1 MMDRHG
7 HGTLARAR
15 EDTDSMTRASLPRTL
30 AFTIAFLLLA
40 GGALLFLGGGISL
53 IGAAPNTTP
62 SASPLPSETAPAIPT
77 ASASPSPSP
86 TPEPTATP
94 VPTPSLVAA
103 PLTGRLVTEAKA
115 EQHVIAV
122 MIDDLSPAR
131 PQSGLASASVV
142 WQAPAEGGIPRYMA
156 LFQETVPGNVGPVR
170 SSRYYFVT
178 WAAEWRSVYAHVGG
192 SPQALAAL
200 HTYGAGQWVYNA
212 DEFRWGGS
220 FWRIDTRYAPHN
232 IYTDGRHLRSLAA
245 RINADE
251 GPVKAA
257 WRFAID
263 ALPDDRPKGGRII
276 ARYLYNTIRYDYDQE
291 TNTYLRT
298 VSVEGPEHDADTG
311 KRIAP
316 KNVVIMVVQFAP
328 LGDNTHKGRLEADVI
343 GSGTAWIATNGRTIK
358 GTWRKTATTSPT
370 RFYDRAGHAVTLTIG
385 QTFIQVMKSALD
397 VTIKNGIP
405 PAPFPAPAPGSTPIA
420 F

>member
-1 MMDRHG
+1 MVDRHG

-53 IGAAPNTTP
+53 IGAAPEATP
-62 SASPLPSETAPAIPT
+62 SASPLPSETATAIPT
-77 ASASPSPSP
+77 ASASPSSSP

-94 VPTPSLVAA
+94 IPTPSLVAA

-212 DEFRWGGS
+212 DEFRWGSS

-232 IYTDGRHLRSLAA
+232 MYTDGRHLRSLAA
-245 RINADE
+245 RINADD
-251 GPVKAA
+251 GAVKPA
-257 WRFAID
+257 WRFAAD
-263 ALPDDRPKGGRII
+263 ALPDDRPKGGRIT

-298 VSVEGPEHDADTG
+298 VSVEGQEHDGDTG

-328 LGDNTHKGRLEADVI
+328 LGDNPHKGRLEADVI

-358 GTWRKTATTSPT
+358 GTWKKTATTSAT
-370 RFYDRAGHAVTLTIG
+370 RFYDRAGHPVTLTIG
-385 QTFIQVMKSALD
+385 QTFIQVMASALD
-397 VTIKNGIP
+397 VTIKNGVP
-405 PAPFPAPAPGSTPIA
+405 PAPFPAPAPGTTPIA